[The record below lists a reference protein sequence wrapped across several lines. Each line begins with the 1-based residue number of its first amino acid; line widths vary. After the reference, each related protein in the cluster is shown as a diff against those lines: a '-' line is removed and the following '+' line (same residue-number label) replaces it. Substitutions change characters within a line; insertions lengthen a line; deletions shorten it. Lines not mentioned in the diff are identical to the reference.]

1 MLIQAILSGI
11 LLTSDK
17 HKISYD
23 HYEYGH
29 KAVVIIAHGF
39 FTSKESVL
47 LKKLKDGLSDSYDI
61 IMFDFRGHGKS
72 SGLFSWTAK
81 EQKDLDAV
89 LEYAKASYERIGL
102 IGFSL
107 GAAISINLL
116 SKTDVV
122 DSFVAVSA
130 PSDFDKIEY
139 HFWKLNPQE
148 DIFYNLGEGGKGKGI
163 RPGPFWF
170 KKQKPIDV
178 VDAITAPILYI
189 HGDKDW
195 VVGDNHSKKLCA
207 KTAAKKRIVIIKNG
221 THAEY
226 LMRKNEKEV
235 IEPIRDWFTRTL
247 CLYPVS
253 SVAQAQ
259 KDQGGEECSS
269 Y

>member
-1 MLIQAILSGI
+1 MLTQAILSAI

-17 HKISYD
+17 QKISYG

-29 KAVVIIAHGF
+29 KSVVIIAHGF

-61 IMFDFRGHGKS
+61 IMFDFRGHGRS
-72 SGLFSWTAK
+72 SGLFSWTTY
-81 EQKDLDAV
+81 ESHDLKAV
-89 LEYAKASYERIGL
+89 IEHAKARYEIIGL

-107 GAAISINLL
+107 GAAISINVLPV
-116 SKTDVV
+116 TQGV

-139 HFWKLNPQE
+139 HFWKLNPEE

-163 RPGPFWF
+163 RPGPFWL
-170 KKQKPIDV
+170 KKQKPIEA
-178 VDAITAPILYI
+178 VDKITVPVLYI

-195 VVGDNHSKKLCA
+195 VVGCNHSKKLYE
-207 KTAAKKRIVIIKNG
+207 KTAAKKKVAIIKNG

-226 LMRKNEKEV
+226 LMRKNAQEV
-235 IEPIRDWFTRTL
+235 IGLIKDWFIQTL
-247 CLYPVS
+247 RRH
-253 SVAQAQ
+253 
-259 KDQGGEECSS
+259 
-269 Y
+269 